1 MTMLPIRIDRPD
13 NAQSKPLGHSDAATA
28 HVERVLT
35 ISEVHPSLPSDD
47 EVAPSWQR
55 SANAH
60 GIDPASGEPP
70 RILTSSELKHLREP
84 LAKLIVD
91 AQDELDCLYKVVR
104 QARYVILFCDNKGV
118 AVDHRG
124 NQTEADQF
132 KHWGTWLGG
141 VWSEEA
147 EGTNGIGTCIAEERP
162 VTIHQSQHFRARHIS
177 LSCSGAP
184 IFDDDGK
191 LVAVLDVSSVDPQL
205 SERSHALTGALTEA
219 SARAI
224 EERSFR
230 ERFRREWIVAV
241 APPDGAGSA
250 MLLAVDR
257 DQRIVGADR
266 NSRTTLLRNN
276 HSLEKGVS
284 LWAVF
289 ERDHTLFRHKDRGDL
304 PARLAPAGTAELWP
318 ALFTPPESAAGIW
331 RNSESAGLHSRP
343 RLDVIDSLPQL
354 VLPPQARG
362 GLPSRALRRVREY
375 IESHLEEH
383 IALETLAEI
392 AGFSMFHFAR
402 AFKQSEGITP
412 HGYLLE
418 RRVERAQKLLIGTN
432 LSLSE
437 IALASGFSDQSHLAR
452 HFRERVGVSPSM
464 FRWSK
469 R

>member
-1 MTMLPIRIDRPD
+1 L
-13 NAQSKPLGHSDAATA
+13 S
-28 HVERVLT
+28 
-35 ISEVHPSLPSDD
+35 SDD
-47 EVAPSWQR
+47 EVATSWQR
-55 SANAH
+55 SAKTH
-60 GIDPASGEPP
+60 SIDPASGEPP
-70 RILTSSELKHLREP
+70 RILTSSELKDLREP

-91 AQDELDCLYKVVR
+91 AQDELECLYKVVR
-104 QARYVILFCDNKGV
+104 QARYAILLCNDKGV

-132 KHWGTWLGG
+132 KYWGTWLGG

-184 IFDDDGK
+184 IFEDDGK
-191 LVAVLDVSSVDPQL
+191 LAAVLDVSSIDPGL

-266 NSRTTLLRNN
+266 IARTTLSRNN
-276 HSLEKGVS
+276 HSLEKGVG
-284 LWAVF
+284 LWSVF
-289 ERDHTLFRHKDRGDL
+289 ERDHALFRHKDRGDL
-304 PARLAPAGTAELWP
+304 PTRLVPAGTTELWP
-318 ALFTPPESAAGIW
+318 ALITPPENAAGIW
-331 RNSESAGLHSRP
+331 HNSESAGLHSRP

-354 VLPPQARG
+354 ILPPQARG
-362 GLPSRALRRVREY
+362 GLPPRALRRVREY
-375 IESHLEEH
+375 IESHLEEN
-383 IALETLAEI
+383 IALETLADI
-392 AGFSMFHFAR
+392 AGLS
-402 AFKQSEGITP
+402 ID
-412 HGYLLE
+412 LLHN
-418 RRVERAQKLLIGTN
+418 LLLTT
-432 LSLSE
+432 
-437 IALASGFSDQSHLAR
+437 
-452 HFRERVGVSPSM
+452 V
-464 FRWSK
+464 
-469 R
+469 

>member
-1 MTMLPIRIDRPD
+1 
-13 NAQSKPLGHSDAATA
+13 
-28 HVERVLT
+28 
-35 ISEVHPSLPSDD
+35 
-47 EVAPSWQR
+47 
-55 SANAH
+55 
-60 GIDPASGEPP
+60 
-70 RILTSSELKHLREP
+70 
-84 LAKLIVD
+84 LIVD
-91 AQDELDCLYKVVR
+91 ARDELDCLYRVVR
-104 QARYVILFCDNKGV
+104 HGRYAILFCDDKGV

-124 NQTEADQF
+124 SQTEADQF

-162 VTIHQSQHFRARHIS
+162 VTIHQNQHFRARHIS

-184 IFDDDGK
+184 IFDDGGK
-191 LVAVLDVSSVDPQL
+191 LVAVLDVSSIDPGL

-241 APPDGAGSA
+241 APPGGAGSA

-266 NSRTTLLRNN
+266 NARTTLLRNN
-276 HSLEKGVS
+276 HSLENGVS

-289 ERDHTLFRHKDRGDL
+289 ERDHGLFRHKDRGDL
-304 PARLAPAGTAELWP
+304 PARLASAGTAELWP
-318 ALFTPPESAAGIW
+318 ALITPPESLGTW
-331 RNSESAGLHSRP
+331 HNSERAGLHARP

-362 GLPSRALRRVREY
+362 GLPPRAMRRVREY
-375 IESHLEEH
+375 IESHLEEN
-383 IALETLAEI
+383 IALEPLADI

-402 AFKQSEGITP
+402 AFKQSEGVTP
-412 HGYLLE
+412 HGYLVE

-432 LSLSE
+432 LPLSE

-452 HFRERVGVSPSM
+452 HFRQRVGVSPSM

>member
-1 MTMLPIRIDRPD
+1 MLPNRIDLPD
-13 NAQSKPLGHSDAATA
+13 NAQPKPLRHSDAATA

-35 ISEVHPSLPSDD
+35 IAEGHPSVPSDD
-47 EVAPSWQR
+47 EVATSWQR

-60 GIDPASGEPP
+60 SIDPASGEPP
-70 RILTSSELKHLREP
+70 RILTSSELKDLREP

-104 QARYVILFCDNKGV
+104 QARYAILFCNDIGV

-132 KHWGTWLGG
+132 KQWGTWLGG

-191 LVAVLDVSSVDPQL
+191 LAAVLDVSSIDPGL

-219 SARAI
+219 SARTI

-266 NSRTTLLRNN
+266 NARTTLSRNN
-276 HSLEKGVS
+276 HSLEKGVG

-289 ERDHTLFRHKDRGDL
+289 ERDHALFRHKDRGDL
-304 PARLAPAGTAELWP
+304 PTRLVPACTAELWP
-318 ALFTPPESAAGIW
+318 ALITPPESAAGIW
-331 RNSESAGLHSRP
+331 HNSGLHSRP

-354 VLPPQARG
+354 ILPPQARG
-362 GLPSRALRRVREY
+362 GLPPRALRRVREY
-375 IESHLEEH
+375 IESHLEES
-383 IALETLAEI
+383 IALKTLADI

-402 AFKQSEGITP
+402 AFKQSEGVTP

-418 RRVERAQKLLIGTN
+418 RRVERAQKLLTGTN

-437 IALASGFSDQSHLAR
+437 IARASGFSDQSHLAR
-452 HFRERVGVSPSM
+452 HFRQRVGVSPSM